1 MDGIDM
7 NRLRLLSLLFFV
19 AALLAACDDPNAPN
33 EPRLEVVDAWA
44 HTAVLA
50 DAGASTSAAYMTIRN
65 TGKVDDR
72 LIGASSD
79 FAQFVELHT
88 TEERNGVMMMAPVK
102 TVTIPA
108 RGQTEFKP
116 GGLHIMF
123 IKIKQGLNVGDKIKL
138 TLEFEK
144 SGKMDLEIAAREP

>member
-1 MDGIDM
+1 M
-7 NRLRLLSLLFFV
+7 RFSRLLILC
-19 AALLAACDDPNAPN
+19 LLATAVLTGCDDPNAPN
-33 EPRLEVVDAWA
+33 EPRLEVIDAWA

-72 LIGASSD
+72 LISASSD
-79 FAQFVELHT
+79 FAEFVELHT

-102 TVTIPA
+102 AVNVPA
-108 RGQTEFKP
+108 RGQAELKP
-116 GGLHIMF
+116 GGLHVMF
-123 IKIKQGLNVGDKIKL
+123 IKIKHGLNVGDKIKL

-144 SGKMDLEIAAREP
+144 SGKMELEIVAREP

>member
-1 MDGIDM
+1 M
-7 NRLRLLSLLFFV
+7 RFSRLLMLC
-19 AALLAACDDPNAPN
+19 LLATAVLTGCDDPNAPN
-33 EPRLEVVDAWA
+33 EPRLEVIDAWA

-79 FAQFVELHT
+79 FAEFVELHT

-102 TVTIPA
+102 AVTVPA
-108 RGQTEFKP
+108 RGQAELKP
-116 GGLHIMF
+116 GGLHVMF
-123 IKIKQGLNVGDKIKL
+123 IKIKHGLNVGDKIKL

-144 SGKMDLEIAAREP
+144 SGKMDLEITAREP

>member
-1 MDGIDM
+1 M
-7 NRLRLLSLLFFV
+7 RVFRLLMLCSLAIV
-19 AALLAACDDPNAPN
+19 LLTGCDDPSAPN
-33 EPRLEVVDAWA
+33 EPRLEVIDAWA

-79 FAQFVELHT
+79 FAEFVELHT

-102 TVTIPA
+102 AVNIPA
-108 RGQTEFKP
+108 RGQAELRP
-116 GGLHIMF
+116 GGLHVMF
-123 IKIKQGLNVGDKIKL
+123 IKIKHELNVGDKIKL

-144 SGKMDLEIAAREP
+144 SGKMELEVAAREP

>member
-1 MDGIDM
+1 MKL
-7 NRLRLLSLLFFV
+7 LRWLSLVLI
-19 AALLAACDDPNAPN
+19 AAAVLAGCDDPNAPN

-44 HTAVLA
+44 HTAVMVE
-50 DAGASTSAAYMTIRN
+50 GAVSTSAAYMTIRN

-72 LIGASSD
+72 LIGATSD

-102 TVTIPA
+102 FVAIPA

-116 GGLHIMF
+116 GGLHVMF
-123 IKIKQGLNVGDKIKL
+123 IKINHGLNAGDKVKL

-144 SGKMDLEIAAREP
+144 SGKLDLEITAREP

>member
-1 MDGIDM
+1 M
-7 NRLRLLSLLFFV
+7 RFLRWLGLWLLV

-102 TVTIPA
+102 AVTIPA

-123 IKIKQGLNVGDKIKL
+123 IKIKHGLNVGDKIKL

-144 SGKMDLEIAAREP
+144 SGKMDLEITAREP

>member
-1 MDGIDM
+1 M
-7 NRLRLLSLLFFV
+7 RVFRLLMLC
-19 AALLAACDDPNAPN
+19 LLATAVLAGCDDPNAPN
-33 EPRLEVVDAWA
+33 EPRLEVIDAWA

-79 FAQFVELHT
+79 FAEFVELHT

-102 TVTIPA
+102 AVTVPA
-108 RGQTEFKP
+108 RGQAELKP
-116 GGLHIMF
+116 GGLHVMF
-123 IKIKQGLNVGDKIKL
+123 IKIKHGLNVGDKIKL

-144 SGKMDLEIAAREP
+144 SGKMDLEITAREP

>member
-1 MDGIDM
+1 MRYFRWLG
-7 NRLRLLSLLFFV
+7 LLLFAA
-19 AALLAACDDPNAPN
+19 AALSGCDDANAPN
-33 EPRLEVVDAWA
+33 EPRLEVVEAWA

-102 TVTIPA
+102 AITIPA
-108 RGQTEFKP
+108 RGQAELKP
-116 GGLHIMF
+116 GGLHVMF
-123 IKIKQGLNVGDKIKL
+123 IKIKRGLNAGDKLTL

-144 SGKMDLEIAAREP
+144 SGKMQLEITAREP

>member
-1 MDGIDM
+1 MRKI
-7 NRLRLLSLLFFV
+7 LALVLVLAAVLLT
-19 AALLAACDDPNAPN
+19 ACDDPNAPN
-33 EPRLEVVDAWA
+33 EPRLEIVDAWA
-44 HTAVLA
+44 HTAVMVE
-50 DAGASTSAAYMTIRN
+50 GSASTSAAYMTIRN

-102 TVTIPA
+102 AVTIPA
-108 RGQTEFKP
+108 RGQAEFKP
-116 GGLHIMF
+116 GGLHVMF
-123 IKIKQGLNVGDKIKL
+123 IKIKHGLNVGDKIKL

-144 SGKMDLEIAAREP
+144 SGKMDLEITAREP

>member
-1 MDGIDM
+1 MRYFRWLG
-7 NRLRLLSLLFFV
+7 LLLFAA
-19 AALLAACDDPNAPN
+19 AALSGCDDANAPN
-33 EPRLEVVDAWA
+33 MPRLEVVEAWA

-65 TGKVDDR
+65 TGKVEDR
-72 LIGASSD
+72 LIAASSD

-102 TVTIPA
+102 AVVIPA
-108 RGQTEFKP
+108 RGQAELKP
-116 GGLHIMF
+116 GGLHVMF
-123 IKIKQGLNVGDKIKL
+123 IKIKHGLNAGDKITL

-144 SGKMDLEIAAREP
+144 SGKMQLEITAREP